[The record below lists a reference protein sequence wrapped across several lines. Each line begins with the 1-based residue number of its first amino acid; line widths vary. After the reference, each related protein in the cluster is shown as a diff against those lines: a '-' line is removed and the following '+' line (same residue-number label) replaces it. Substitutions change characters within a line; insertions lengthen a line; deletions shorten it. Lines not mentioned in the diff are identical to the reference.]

1 MIFSATKRRLTD
13 KIKRERV
20 DRLIDYLWKK
30 SFEEEREAELE
41 VRSQVLKS
49 NLKNE
54 SETVSQLLSSKFYS
68 LLL

>member
-1 MIFSATKRRLTD
+1 MIFSATKRRLID